1 MRNKLLWHNT
11 EQRPFLVYVGVSFAF
26 HAMVL
31 TMMLVM
37 SGFSGCEK
45 ETAADDVIRVDL
57 VSFQDSGS
65 EAGPIATDNG
75 SVSSTAPSRDPG
87 RDKTAAKKPVF
98 KKPAH
103 IPEPVVSVSEKK
115 SPADKKSALKKET
128 FDSEEI
134 VSKSLDRLKQQV
146 DKGEDP
152 DSSFTK
158 ALSRLRE
165 EVEDRPR
172 QVRVSGQD
180 DGRGDARG
188 DGRGDARVD
197 GNGGDGNGGGGNN
210 LSPIDIY
217 KLELRYHILENW
229 VYSEQLAGKAED
241 LKTTLGITIAEDGS
255 ITDVWYD
262 ERSGNRYFDESVYK
276 AVLKSD
282 PLPALPQGYSDYTVG
297 LEFTPSDALTGRGR

>member
-1 MRNKLLWHNT
+1 MRNKLLRHNT
-11 EQRPFLVYVGVSFAF
+11 EQRPFLVYVAASFAF
-26 HAMVL
+26 HAMIL

-45 ETAADDVIRVDL
+45 ETAADGVIRVDL

-65 EAGPIATDNG
+65 EAGTAATDDG
-75 SVSSTAPSRDPG
+75 SVSSTASSREPV
-87 RDKTAAKKPVF
+87 RDKTAAKKPLF
-98 KKPAH
+98 KKPDH

-115 SPADKKSALKKET
+115 SPTDTKAALKKET
-128 FDSEEI
+128 FDSREI
-134 VSKSLDRLKQQV
+134 VSKSLDRLRQQV
-146 DKGEDP
+146 DKGEEP
-152 DSSFTK
+152 DSSLSK

-180 DGRGDARG
+180 QG
-188 DGRGDARVD
+188 RVD
-197 GNGGDGNGGGGNN
+197 GDGDGGGGGGGNS

-229 VYSEQLAGKAED
+229 VYSEQLAGKTEG
-241 LKTTLGITIAEDGS
+241 LKTALGITIAEDGS

-262 ERSGNRYFDESVYK
+262 DRSGNRYFDESAYK

-282 PLPALPQGYSDYTVG
+282 PLPALPRGYSDYTVG
-297 LEFTPSDALTGRGR
+297 LEFTPSDALAGQGR